1 MKPWRLW
8 LYEILASIWQYET
21 LTAMTVW
28 NTVSHDSMKHLQPWQ
43 YETLNAGTVWSTDSM
58 TILKSWQ
65 LWQYETSGVRWVRW
79 ALGNIISSLTV
90 GWEIFCLRGFTSTSP
105 SEALVKCVVVWLR
118 FAVPSVCTIMMYVYF
133 LLHMNGIP
141 GYARS
146 CALPLPSSFPFYLR
160 NGQNLN
166 FNIQ

>member
-8 LYEILASIWQYET
+8 LYEILAPIWQYET

-79 ALGNIISSLTV
+79 ALTKYYFQPN
-90 GWEIFCLRGFTSTSP
+90 RG
-105 SEALVKCVVVWLR
+105 
-118 FAVPSVCTIMMYVYF
+118 
-133 LLHMNGIP
+133 
-141 GYARS
+141 
-146 CALPLPSSFPFYLR
+146 LR
-160 NGQNLN
+160 NLLLARLHIYESKWSPREVCSRVTTVRCTECVHHHDVRVFPTAHEWDTRLRTQLRIAIT
-166 FNIQ
+166 FFLSLLLT